1 MSEWITSGI
10 GWNLRQIVA
19 PAEEPLDL
27 EFVRDLHLR
36 SPNGTVEDAYIEGLI
51 TTARQ
56 MAERTTNRAIPE
68 QQWTMSAYR
77 FPCGALPIEVPFPPL
92 ISVDAI
98 SYLDENGA
106 TQTLDVNAD
115 VNVAAPLGPRC
126 GKALITPT
134 FDTTWPT
141 AQYQADSVS
150 ITFTA
155 GYVLSGSPVTGEVPS
170 DITHGMLL
178 VIGELYKQ
186 RSESVHAPNQSPAL
200 IRARDL
206 WLPYRVY

>member
-1 MSEWITSGI
+1 MSQWETSGI
-10 GWNLRQIVA
+10 TWTLRQIVA
-19 PAEEPLDL
+19 PAEEPLDID
-27 EFVRDLHLR
+27 FVRDLHLR

-77 FPCGALPIEVPFPPL
+77 FPCGDGAIEVPFPPL

-98 SYLDENGA
+98 SYLDDNGDA
-106 TQTLDVNAD
+106 QTLTQDTDFLVS
-115 VNVAAPLGPRC
+115 APMGPRC
-126 GKALITPT
+126 AKARLTPV

-141 AQYQADSVS
+141 TQYQADAVT